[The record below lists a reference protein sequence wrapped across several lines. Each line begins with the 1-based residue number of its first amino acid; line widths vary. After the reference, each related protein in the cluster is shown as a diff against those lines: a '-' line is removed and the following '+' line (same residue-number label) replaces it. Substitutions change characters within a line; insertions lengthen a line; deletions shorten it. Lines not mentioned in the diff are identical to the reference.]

1 LHNSYFQ
8 NKTILVTAGPT
19 YEKLDPVRFI
29 GNFSTGKMGIEIA
42 LKLAENGAQVHLVI
56 GPTCLSV
63 NHPNINVHHIV
74 SALEMKDACLS
85 YFPNCDMAILSAA
98 VADYRPSEYQT
109 QKIKKKEETF
119 SIQLTKN
126 PDIFKTLGELKQNHQ
141 KIIGFALETQNEI
154 ENAKQKLISKNG
166 DAIVLNSLND
176 EGAGFGKSTNKI
188 SVILKNGLIFD
199 YSLKEKS
206 EVAKDLL
213 KCISEN
219 L

>member
-1 LHNSYFQ
+1 
-8 NKTILVTAGPT
+8 
-19 YEKLDPVRFI
+19 
-29 GNFSTGKMGIEIA
+29 
-42 LKLAENGAQVHLVI
+42 
-56 GPTCLSV
+56 
-63 NHPNINVHHIV
+63 
-74 SALEMKDACLS
+74 
-85 YFPNCDMAILSAA
+85 MAILSAA
-98 VADYRPSEYQT
+98 VADYRPAEYQT

-154 ENAKQKLISKNG
+154 ENAKQKLINKNG